1 MRFTIDSTLITAAL
15 ALSAAQTGLAA
26 PVPQTNG
33 AGNLLSGIPLVG
45 NLLGPLLSGIPL
57 VGGLLGGGGGSA
69 GAGAGAGSALSGIPI
84 VGGLLGGGGGGAGA
98 GLGSLGGL
106 LGRDGNAIPRE
117 ENSASS

>member
-1 MRFTIDSTLITAAL
+1 MRFTIDSTLITAVL

-57 VGGLLGGGGGSA
+57 VGGLLGGGGS

-84 VGGLLGGGGGGAGA
+84 VGGLLGGGGGGAGT
-98 GLGSLGGL
+98 GLGGLGGL
-106 LGRDGNAIPRE
+106 LGRDGDAIPRE

>member
-1 MRFTIDSTLITAAL
+1 MRFSIDSTLITAVL

-57 VGGLLGGGGGSA
+57 VGGLLGGGGGD
-69 GAGAGAGSALSGIPI
+69 AGAGSALSGIPI

-98 GLGSLGGL
+98 GLGGLGGL
-106 LGRDGNAIPRE
+106 LGRDGDAIPRE

>member
-33 AGNLLSGIPLVG
+33 AGNILSGIPIVG
-45 NLLGPLLSGIPL
+45 NLLGPLLSGLPI
-57 VGGLLGGGGGSA
+57 VGDLLGGGGG
-69 GAGAGAGSALSGIPI
+69 GAGSALSGLPI
-84 VGGLLGGGGGGAGA
+84 VGGLLGGGGGAGA
-98 GLGSLGGL
+98 GLGGL
-106 LGRDGNAIPRE
+106 LGRDGDAIPRE